1 MRIPRISP
9 KNLTGFLDKVI
20 GLGKELAGDL
30 FDNSALVQAGE
41 AQQDKG
47 TEKLKAL
54 RAQIEA
60 DSHQAEAK
68 AHEKASDVAAK
79 RQDLAQKSV

>member
-1 MRIPRISP
+1 MRIPRVSP
-9 KNLTGFLDKVI
+9 KNLTGFLDKVV
-20 GLGKELAGDL
+20 GLGKEFVGELL
-30 FDNSALVQAGE
+30 SNRSLTQAGE

-60 DSHQAEAK
+60 DSHQAAAEVHEARQR
-68 AHEKASDVAAK
+68 VAAGAK
-79 RQDLAQKSV
+79 

>member
-1 MRIPRISP
+1 MRIPRVSP

-20 GLGKELAGDL
+20 GLGKEFVGDL
-30 FDNSALVQAGE
+30 LNDRSLVQAGE

-54 RAQIEA
+54 RSQLEA
-60 DSHQAEAK
+60 DSHEAAAEVHETRQKLAAGAK
-68 AHEKASDVAAK
+68 
-79 RQDLAQKSV
+79 

>member
-20 GLGKELAGDL
+20 GLGKELVGDV

-54 RAQIEA
+54 RAQVEA
-60 DSHQAEAK
+60 DSHQAAAEVHEARQK
-68 AHEKASDVAAK
+68 VAAGAK
-79 RQDLAQKSV
+79 

>member
-9 KNLTGFLDKVI
+9 KNATGFLDKIV
-20 GLGKELAGDL
+20 GLGKEFTGDL
-30 FDNSALVQAGE
+30 FDNNALVQAGE

-54 RAQIEA
+54 RAQLEA
-60 DSHQAEAK
+60 DSHQAAAQVHEARQK
-68 AHEKASDVAAK
+68 IAAGAK
-79 RQDLAQKSV
+79 

>member
-20 GLGKELAGDL
+20 GLGKEFAGDL
-30 FDNSALVQAGE
+30 VGKRSLIEAGE

-54 RAQIEA
+54 RAQLEA
-60 DSHQAEAK
+60 DAHTAK
-68 AHEKASDVAAK
+68 AEVHETREKVAAGAK
-79 RQDLAQKSV
+79 